1 MPEPRPAIIHQPAGT
16 GISPVVFD
24 NPHSAPSESWL
35 WDAFID
41 RLLADVPGTG
51 IPVLETEISRTII
64 DTNREIAEIDPSV
77 FQEPWPHPHRL
88 TANVRKGMGL
98 IPFLIKRPDGSLVQ
112 TFNEGSQITVAE
124 VKKRIDEYY
133 TPYYNALI
141 NLVNNAKQ
149 HHGVSVHFNF
159 HSIPRLDAPLDKD
172 IIIGD
177 LYGKAASP
185 LLVKFVRDFMRREHL
200 SVGMNKPY
208 PGGALIRATANP
220 AQGQHSLQIE
230 IARDLYMDQSSLTY
244 DTKKGNQVRDMLT
257 RFAAE
262 LQTFTRAQTVA
273 LRP

>member
-1 MPEPRPAIIHQPAGT
+1 MPEPRPVIIHQPAGPDV
-16 GISPVVFD
+16 SPVIFD

-41 RLLADVPGTG
+41 RLLAGVPATG
-51 IPVLETEISRTII
+51 VPVLETEIPRTVI
-64 DTNREIAEIDPSV
+64 DTNREITEIDPSV
-77 FQEPWPHPHRL
+77 FQEPWPYPHRQ

-112 TFNEGSQITVAE
+112 AFNESSHLTVTE

-133 TPYYNALI
+133 TPYHNTLT
-141 NLVNNAKQ
+141 NLVNNARQ
-149 HHGVSVHFNF
+149 HHDMSVHFNF
-159 HSIPRLDAPLDKD
+159 HSIPRLDTPLDKD

-200 SVGMNKPY
+200 SVGMNTPY

-220 AQGQHSLQIE
+220 KQGQHSLQIE

-244 DTKKGNQVRDMLT
+244 DPIKGNQVRDMLT
-257 RFAAE
+257 RFATE
-262 LQTFTRAQTVA
+262 LQVFVRAQAIA